1 MEKMLVN
8 IVEYLALGELETIL
22 STEHPHQQV
31 FYDARE
37 REAMMQQILNRVPAI
52 YMWLAADECPS
63 RNQLNSSELELLRSV
78 VRDVVNQ
85 KLQQASFG
93 LDPYAGSMSEVFYG

>member
-8 IVEYLALGELETIL
+8 IVEYLALGELENCL
-22 STEHPHQQV
+22 CTEHPHQQV
-31 FYDARE
+31 FHDAME
-37 REAMMQQILNRVPAI
+37 REAMMQQVLNRIPAI

-63 RNQLNSSELELLRSV
+63 RDQLNPAELELLRSV

-85 KLQQASFG
+85 KLQQASFSI
-93 LDPYAGSMSEVFYG
+93 DPYAGSMSEAFYG

>member
-52 YMWLAADECPS
+52 YMWLAADDWAISP
-63 RNQLNSSELELLRSV
+63 R
-78 VRDVVNQ
+78 
-85 KLQQASFG
+85 AS
-93 LDPYAGSMSEVFYG
+93 GSLAVHC